1 MTTPWRRPLALTHTM
16 SETAAHPTPA
26 ATPTAPAARRHHEP
40 AAASPLAARIA
51 SELDR
56 GRRQGPLSQIT
67 IPPCPE
73 QLARLREALARPEPD
88 LTTLARIAASDA
100 AMAATLLRNANSAR
114 YRGGD
119 SLAVQTVGQALNR
132 IGLDESAVILTEV
145 LLRQAIP
152 TRHPLLARFW
162 DQAALRSAAMGFI
175 ARQLPGTT
183 PGLAQLFG
191 LFCHVGVPVMLQRL
205 PGYSGTLAEAAARKD
220 RGLIATENA
229 NHRTDH
235 AVVGAL
241 VARAWQVAPPVMAAI
256 RLHHEVD
263 ELAAGDQDD
272 PEALTLAAMGVLAER
287 AMRERESLAP
297 DRETERQLA
306 AALRWLGV
314 GTDEVADW
322 HEPLQAELDQLA
334 AP

>member
-1 MTTPWRRPLALTHTM
+1 M
-16 SETAAHPTPA
+16 TAAPPL
-26 ATPTAPAARRHHEP
+26 TAPAGAVARAG
-40 AAASPLAARIA
+40 AAAPGRTPAPVSALAGRIDG
-51 SELDR
+51 ELDR
-56 GRRQGPLSQIT
+56 ARRSGPLAQIA

-73 QLARLREALARPEPD
+73 QLARLNQALRQAEPD
-88 LTTLARIAASDA
+88 LGALARIAASDV

-114 YRGGD
+114 YRGTD
-119 SLAVQTVGQALNR
+119 TVAVQTVGQALNR
-132 IGLDESAVILTEV
+132 IGLREAAVILTEV

-162 DQAALRSAAMGFI
+162 EQSARRSAAMGCI

-183 PGLAQLFG
+183 PELAQLFG

-205 PGYSGTLAEAAARKD
+205 PGYAGTLAEAAARQD

-229 NHRTDH
+229 NHRSDH

-241 VARAWQVAPPVMAAI
+241 VVRAWQVAPPVMVAI
-256 RLHHEVD
+256 RLHHEI
-263 ELAAGDQDD
+263 DQVATRDHDD

-287 AMRERESLAP
+287 AVRAHEGLPP
-297 DRETERQLA
+297 DRETEQQLP

-314 GTDEVADW
+314 ALDDLADW
-322 HEPLQAELDQLA
+322 HEPLQAAMDAQA
-334 AP
+334 GC